1 MAKIITLGE
10 IMLRLS
16 PDGNDRFI
24 QTDHLR
30 IIPCLL
36 YTSPSPRD

>member
-1 MAKIITLGE
+1 MAKIITFGE

-24 QTDHLR
+24 QADHLR
-30 IIPCLL
+30 VIPMAERLM
-36 YTSPSPRD
+36 